1 MVIVF
6 VLHKKGAKMN
16 NKDFSQIKLGD
27 KLQVSPDFLRNQI
40 KGGMEDK
47 LAFEV
52 VRIRSDGFRISN
64 GKMSFKITPPDRW
77 WVTR

>member
-1 MVIVF
+1 
-6 VLHKKGAKMN
+6 MN

-27 KLQVSPDFLRNQI
+27 KLQVSPDFLRDQI

-52 VRIRSDGFRISN
+52 VRVCSDGFYIDD
-64 GKMSFKITPPDRW
+64 GKMIIKITPPDRW
-77 WVTR
+77 WVNK